1 MVRDCLTV
9 LRGPEST
16 QRKDVG
22 VTFPTFVLLR
32 WWGTLHP
39 IDRGYV
45 RSRMA
50 GGGTPRESEK
60 DLDVKCVR
68 RVVRPILRGN
78 RYVGTDLE
86 GRTFGL

>member
-1 MVRDCLTV
+1 
-9 LRGPEST
+9 
-16 QRKDVG
+16 
-22 VTFPTFVLLR
+22 
-32 WWGTLHP
+32 
-39 IDRGYV
+39 
-45 RSRMA
+45 MA